1 MTLVYSI
8 VSTLVKK
15 FLWQDPDVTSIK
27 SLMKTGIAALV
38 FSIIF
43 VYLGKRSIR
52 KQQVASIKNT

>member
-1 MTLVYSI
+1 MTLVYSM
-8 VSTLVKK
+8 VSILVKK

-43 VYLGKRSIR
+43 VYLGKRSAR
-52 KQQVASIKNT
+52 KQRVAPIKNT